1 MPIPTPDYHVD
12 HAANGQ
18 ITVRFD
24 KGHRFTLE
32 GADIYAD
39 LASITTIGVKHLD
52 EVASHTVN
60 TIVGSCSHVI
70 QFVNGAILRY
80 AYNSAGQLIELSGH
94 NLACSVSDKNE
105 LLFYLPGEIPGAQP
119 AS

>member
-1 MPIPTPDYHVD
+1 MPLPKPDYHVD

-39 LASITTIGVKHLD
+39 LACVTTIGVKHLD

-60 TIVGSCSHVI
+60 
-70 QFVNGAILRY
+70 A
-80 AYNSAGQLIELSGH
+80 LSVH
-94 NLACSVSDKNE
+94 ALM
-105 LLFYLPGEIPGAQP
+105 
-119 AS
+119 